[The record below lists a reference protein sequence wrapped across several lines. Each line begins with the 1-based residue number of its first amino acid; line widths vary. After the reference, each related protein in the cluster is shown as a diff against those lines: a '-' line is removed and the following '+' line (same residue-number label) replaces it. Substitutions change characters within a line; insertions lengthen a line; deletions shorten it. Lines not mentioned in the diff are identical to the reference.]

1 MKPGEWVTVK
11 PKHDIP
17 PIFRD
22 NKPTRGRIHRISD
35 DGPVEIWV
43 PINGADVDENS
54 QSVLYE
60 ASSLVVEE

>member
-43 PINGADVDENS
+43 PIGGADV
-54 QSVLYE
+54 SVLYE